1 MKVSLNW
8 LKTFVSMELTP
19 DELAAALTMAGL
31 EVEAVSDRFE
41 YLKSVRVGRV
51 AAVKDHPN
59 ADRLKVCD
67 VDIGERT
74 LTEVCANHYHTA
86 RMLSP
91 MALPGT
97 HFPNDRILEKGVIRG
112 IASEGML
119 CSEAELEL
127 GTDTSGIMTL
137 DDKLTKGQALSTA
150 LSLSD
155 AVIEIDLTPNRPD
168 CLSMIGTAREI
179 AAIVKKELSL
189 PDITLPTSGKEVHER
204 TSVTVETP
212 DLCPRYAARIIEG
225 ITVAPS
231 PFWLQER
238 LRSVGLRPINN
249 IVDIT
254 NFVLLEYGQPLHA
267 FDLDRLEE
275 HRIVVRAATEGEVFT
290 TLDDKK
296 RSLSKDMLLICDGK
310 KPVAIAGI
318 MGGLNSEIETDTR
331 NVLLES
337 AYFNP
342 ISIRKTSKKLGLNTD
357 ASHRFERGIDPQG
370 TLVALD
376 RAARLIAE
384 IGAGR
389 IVDGVIDKCRNLP
402 QSQMITLSTKETNRL
417 LGTDFNRTEIRDF
430 LVSVGFGIGEGTT
443 DTLSVTIPSFRVD
456 IKRPEDLMEE
466 VARLSGYDNI
476 PTTFPLIPAETR
488 TPQTVIDH
496 RRNTKIIMNG
506 FGFDEAINYSF
517 MDKMDCD
524 RLLLT
529 PDDYRRNLVEI
540 LNPLTED
547 QAVMRSI
554 LLPGLLKSAHRNVS
568 QQSRT
573 TRLFEIGKVF
583 IGKGKT
589 HLPDEIEM
597 LAGLWTGSRTN
608 ALWNAPETACDFY
621 DLKGVAEGLFNV
633 LKIRNI
639 SFTRMPADVCSYVK
653 NGFAAQIVTGDT
665 PLGLVGELHPHV
677 LKNYDLKQTVFYF
690 ELDMNRLYGM
700 IPESLQAKPIP
711 KYPATSRDVT
721 VIIDR
726 DIEAGSLLAFI
737 RNLNEGLVEQLSLFD
752 VFADD
757 PIPDG
762 KKSVSFRIVYRSH
775 EETLEDDMVNDI
787 HKRLSERLI
796 DHFNAALP
804 E

>member
-1 MKVSLNW
+1 M
-8 LKTFVSMELTP
+8 
-19 DELAAALTMAGL
+19 
-31 EVEAVSDRFE
+31 
-41 YLKSVRVGRV
+41 
-51 AAVKDHPN
+51 
-59 ADRLKVCD
+59 
-67 VDIGERT
+67 
-74 LTEVCANHYHTA
+74 
-86 RMLSP
+86 
-91 MALPGT
+91 
-97 HFPNDRILEKGVIRG
+97 
-112 IASEGML
+112 
-119 CSEAELEL
+119 
-127 GTDTSGIMTL
+127 
-137 DDKLTKGQALSTA
+137 
-150 LSLSD
+150 
-155 AVIEIDLTPNRPD
+155 
-168 CLSMIGTAREI
+168 
-179 AAIVKKELSL
+179 
-189 PDITLPTSGKEVHER
+189 
-204 TSVTVETP
+204 
-212 DLCPRYAARIIEG
+212 
-225 ITVAPS
+225 
-231 PFWLQER
+231 
-238 LRSVGLRPINN
+238 
-249 IVDIT
+249 
-254 NFVLLEYGQPLHA
+254 
-267 FDLDRLEE
+267 
-275 HRIVVRAATEGEVFT
+275 
-290 TLDDKK
+290 
-296 RSLSKDMLLICDGK
+296 
-310 KPVAIAGI
+310 
-318 MGGLNSEIETDTR
+318 
-331 NVLLES
+331 
-337 AYFNP
+337 
-342 ISIRKTSKKLGLNTD
+342 
-357 ASHRFERGIDPQG
+357 
-370 TLVALD
+370 ALD
-376 RAARLIAE
+376 RAGRLIAE

-417 LGTDFNRTEIRDF
+417 LGTDFNRTEIRGF
-430 LVSVGFGIGEGTT
+430 LVSVGFDIGEGAT

-554 LLPGLLKSAHRNVS
+554 LLPGLLKSTHRNVS
-568 QQSRT
+568 QQSKT

-621 DLKGVAEGLFNV
+621 DLKGVAEGLFNM

-653 NGFAAQIVTGDT
+653 DGFAAQIVTGDT

-721 VIIDR
+721 VIIDN